1 MKKTMVFCVLATLLL
16 SGCRQEKEII
26 DLPRTTASA
35 EVVAAVDSFVN
46 ATQTRP
52 VAPDSITL
60 HSIMI
65 LKHGQVVYEKW
76 FNGQTA
82 ETPHPMFSVSKTFT
96 ATAVGL
102 AINEGKLNL
111 TDPVVS
117 FFPDKLPAEPSEF
130 LKAMTVRDLLTMTC
144 GHDEEPNSLR
154 KDSIDWVEGFLSWPV
169 KHKPGEY
176 YLYNS
181 VGTYMLSAIVQKV
194 TGEKLLDYLDTRL
207 FQPLH
212 INRPEWEESPQGI
225 NCGGWGLSLTTEDM
239 AKMGQLFLQEGKWNG
254 KQLVPAEWLKEMSS
268 YQVPSAPSGTRFEDL
283 EKAGLNKDNNEWV
296 HYPVAKLY
304 KRELLPKDLFPVD
317 IRIGEDVIGTYRAV
331 ADAKKIIKISDVG
344 YYYFK
349 NTESA
354 TSRFS
359 MQDFDLITVWDEME
373 RITEGVEPDSS
384 YAILNRER
392 INFTLLLRMITRVPR
407 KTINREYK
415 EQEKRLRAD
424 LKECEKRLLAGPIV
438 KSRKVMIFMLCHFYP
453 LMGIFCNIFA
463 RLKGDK

>member
-1 MKKTMVFCVLATLLL
+1 MVSVIVPYYNMGKYLKRCV
-16 SGCRQEKEII
+16 
-26 DLPRTTASA
+26 
-35 EVVAAVDSFVN
+35 
-46 ATQTRP
+46 
-52 VAPDSITL
+52 DSITDQTYKRLEIILVNDGSSDNSPEIARELAKNDSRIILVDIL
-60 HSIMI
+60 H
-65 LKHGQVVYEKW
+65 G
-76 FNGQTA
+76 G
-82 ETPHPMFSVSKTFT
+82 VSK
-96 ATAVGL
+96 ARNAGL
-102 AINEGKLNL
+102 
-111 TDPVVS
+111 
-117 FFPDKLPAEPSEF
+117 DKASGDYVMF
-130 LKAMTVRDLLTMTC
+130 VDSDDWIKRDLVMHLIKVMVKKKADLVTC
-144 GHDEEPNSLR
+144 ELQRVDNEDQETTTANVRYKEYDRDKYLR
-154 KDSIDWVEGFLSWPV
+154 I
-169 KHKPGEY
+169 
-176 YLYNS
+176 
-181 VGTYMLSAIVQKV
+181 
-194 TGEKLLDYLDTRL
+194 L
-207 FQPLH
+207 FK
-212 INRPEWEESPQGI
+212 I
-225 NCGGWGLSLTTEDM
+225 
-239 AKMGQLFLQEGKWNG
+239 
-254 KQLVPAEWLKEMSS
+254 
-268 YQVPSAPSGTRFEDL
+268 
-283 EKAGLNKDNNEWV
+283 DNNEWV

-373 RITEGVEPDSS
+373 RITEGVDPDSS

>member
-1 MKKTMVFCVLATLLL
+1 
-16 SGCRQEKEII
+16 
-26 DLPRTTASA
+26 
-35 EVVAAVDSFVN
+35 
-46 ATQTRP
+46 
-52 VAPDSITL
+52 
-60 HSIMI
+60 MI

-212 INRPEWEESPQGI
+212 ISRPEWEESPQGI
-225 NCGGWGLSLTTEDM
+225 NCGGWGLYLKTEDL
-239 AKMGQLFLQEGKWNG
+239 AKMGQLLLQGGKWNG
-254 KQLVPAEWLKEMSS
+254 KQILPAEYVAEATRAQVPCQPSWIRADKIAESGLTPENSDWVLGYG
-268 YQVPSAPSGTRFEDL
+268 YQVWRCRHNA
-283 EKAGLNKDNNEWV
+283 
-296 HYPVAKLY
+296 
-304 KRELLPKDLFPVD
+304 
-317 IRIGEDVIGTYRAV
+317 YRADGAGGQYIIV
-331 ADAKKIIKISDVG
+331 IPDKDAVVV
-344 YYYFK
+344 
-349 NTESA
+349 NTASLQD
-354 TSRFS
+354 
-359 MQDFDLITVWDEME
+359 MQAELNLVWD
-373 RITEGVEPDSS
+373 
-384 YAILNRER
+384 YIL
-392 INFTLLLRMITRVPR
+392 P
-407 KTINREYK
+407 
-415 EQEKRLRAD
+415 A
-424 LKECEKRLLAGPIV
+424 LK
-438 KSRKVMIFMLCHFYP
+438 
-453 LMGIFCNIFA
+453 
-463 RLKGDK
+463 